1 MNLSIVEVTCID
13 IELNG
18 KVALDPLLQVLHG
31 FHLLWVQGS
40 LLLGWATRPPVAAA
54 TPDV

>member
-1 MNLSIVEVTCID
+1 MCVVQVARID
-13 IELNG
+13 IKLDRE
-18 KVALDPLLQVLHG
+18 VALDPLLQVLHG
-31 FHLLWVQGS
+31 FHLLGVQGS